1 MRMISS
7 ERRLGSP
14 LASSWPGWGLLEE
27 FLSDLPTR
35 THRDGTDSFR
45 PALDILEKDGT
56 LVLRAEV
63 PGLDQKEIELKLE
76 GNVLTLRGERKLDE
90 AERAQ
95 YRRVESFFGTFS
107 RSFTLPDSADRDHI
121 TADFRN
127 GILTV
132 TIPQKP
138 EVKPRAIPV
147 HVN

>member
-1 MRMISS
+1 MRVLST
-7 ERRLGSP
+7 ERRGGSP
-14 LASSWPGWGLLEE
+14 ATRTWPGWGLFEE

-35 THRDGTDSFR
+35 TQRDGVDSFR
-45 PALDILEKDGT
+45 PAVDILEKDGT

-90 AERAQ
+90 SEREQ
-95 YRRVESFFGTFS
+95 YHRVESFFGTFS
-107 RSFTLPDSADRDHI
+107 RSFTLPDSADREHI
-121 TADFRN
+121 KADFRN

-138 EVKPRAIPV
+138 EVKARASPV
-147 HVN
+147 NAT